1 MVGDATQTKKRLLD
15 AAADEFAERGVA
27 GARVDRIAQVAGCNK
42 ALIYSYFGSKEQ
54 LFEAVFE
61 ALVLSFVE
69 STPIDVGDL
78 PEYVGKLFDRYT
90 DDPRVLRLAAW
101 HQLERAASLGMPK
114 VAQDANAK
122 KHASLTE
129 AQRTGKLSRHFTP
142 EDLLTII
149 FGLSSMWGFVSLSN
163 SAPLGSKQ
171 RAERRRVAT
180 EAMVRVLTD
189 PER

>member
-69 STPIDVGDL
+69 STPIDPHDL

-101 HQLERAASLGMPK
+101 HQLERAASVGMPQ
-114 VAQDANAK
+114 VARDANAN
-122 KHASLTE
+122 KHAALSE
-129 AQRTGKLSRHFTP
+129 AQRKGKLDAHFTP
-142 EDLLTII
+142 EDLLTLV
-149 FGLSSMWGFVSLSN
+149 FGISSMWGFVSLSSN
-163 SAPLGSKQ
+163 EPLSKEE
-171 RAERRRVAT
+171 RTRRRRVVT
-180 EAMVRVLTD
+180 DTMQRVLAA
-189 PER
+189 PKR